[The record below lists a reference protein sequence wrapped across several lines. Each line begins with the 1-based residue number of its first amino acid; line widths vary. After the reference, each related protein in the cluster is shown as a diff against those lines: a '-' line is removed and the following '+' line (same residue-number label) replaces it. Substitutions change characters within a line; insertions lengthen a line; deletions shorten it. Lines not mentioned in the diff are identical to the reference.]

1 MVSCVRNHSREAVA
15 APSRPRMATS
25 RQHPPS
31 FFVRTYR
38 EGLSRDISEGR
49 RYYKRRQTPDTRTRH
64 RSKRMQTFT
73 IQHPQANTRDFSCA
87 RKQESM
93 HNATPSSPLERD
105 ATEASPLAIMNAT
118 TRGATTNNCYYR
130 DRHTYTDARTRHAIS
145 RGNRRYSTSYL
156 PRNHARPCARTYTTR
171 NDTQT

>member
-1 MVSCVRNHSREAVA
+1 MTGPRWRGRAHGITIINSTPPPPPEFTVITITHDAHDAHAQFPIMISCVRNHSREAAA
-15 APSRPRMATS
+15 APSRSRMATS

-87 RKQESM
+87 RKQESI
-93 HNATPSSPLERD
+93 HNATPSNPLERN
-105 ATEASPLAIMNAT
+105 ATEASP
-118 TRGATTNNCYYR
+118 
-130 DRHTYTDARTRHAIS
+130 
-145 RGNRRYSTSYL
+145 
-156 PRNHARPCARTYTTR
+156 
-171 NDTQT
+171 